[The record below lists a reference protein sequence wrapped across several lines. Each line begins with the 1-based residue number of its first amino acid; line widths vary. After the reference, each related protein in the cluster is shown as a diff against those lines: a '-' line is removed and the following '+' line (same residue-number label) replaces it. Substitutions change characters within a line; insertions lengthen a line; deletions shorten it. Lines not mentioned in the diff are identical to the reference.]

1 MFFRRETPKPPT
13 FAERLESLRGAG
25 FTVDALAPGRA
36 RVRRGGFAAIIED
49 APGSSPRIERAG
61 LMLGDEIALL
71 VDGGYQKF
79 FLTPQGRRKPA
90 LAAELK
96 ALHDF
101 EEDLREA
108 LGLPSLYHE
117 SLGTRFDLHLYDR
130 LKGRNGQS
138 PGDTSRS

>member
-25 FTVDALAPGRA
+25 FTVEALAPGRA
-36 RVRRGGFAAIIED
+36 RVRRGECAAIVED

-96 ALHDF
+96 SLHDF

-130 LKGRNGQS
+130 LKGRNGQA
-138 PGDTSRS
+138 PGDSSRS

>member
-1 MFFRRETPKPPT
+1 MFFRRETSKPPT

-25 FTVDALAPGRA
+25 FTVEALAPGRA
-36 RVRRGGFAAIIED
+36 RVQRGEWAAIIED

-61 LMLGDEIALL
+61 LRLGNEIALL

-79 FLTPQGRRKPA
+79 FLTPQGWRKPA

-96 ALHDF
+96 SLHDF

-117 SLGTRFDLHLYDR
+117 SLGTRFNLHLYDR

-138 PGDTSRS
+138 PGDSSRS